1 MRLVSDG
8 VPAVTLEDP
17 LLRRIIER
25 VRNVLTEAINFN
37 SVQEFDQNGTPT
49 TTQLVAG
56 RMAIWKD
63 ADASS
68 TNPTHFLVYNMGG
81 TIVTFAS
88 VEVVP

>member
-25 VRNVLTEAINFN
+25 VRNILVEVINFN
-37 SVQEFDQNGTPT
+37 SVQEFDQNSVPT
-49 TTQLVAG
+49 TTELVAG

-68 TNPTHFLVYNMGG
+68 SNSTHFLVYNFGG

-88 VEVVP
+88 VETVP